1 MQNRTGLSNIMSL
14 FRELPFKKKKMKQVR
29 IKDIAQKAAVSIGTV
44 DRVLHNRGEV
54 AAETKERV
62 LTIAR
67 EMHYQ
72 PNIVAQALTTKKQYN
87 LAALLPRG
95 SNENMFWMHHPQGIE
110 NAAKELQPFQVDVRF
125 FFFELQNENDFLEK
139 TKEITD
145 YKPEG
150 VIFAPILKKESL
162 EFCNRLDL
170 LNIPYIFIDTNI
182 DNTNALSFIG
192 EDAYQGGRVA
202 ASLIDYG
209 LDTQRDILIVNIAK
223 DLGNT
228 QHLNARN
235 QGFMSFF
242 LDAGKNKG
250 MKITVEI
257 PSTNTKEVENK
268 MDFIL
273 NTNPNIGAVLVS
285 SARTHV
291 IASYIENRKLKN
303 IILVGYE
310 VTRKNVDYLKKG
322 IIRFLIGQKPMEQS
336 GKAVKKMFDYLTT
349 RQIPTKRDYQPVEII
364 NVENVD
370 LF

>member
-1 MQNRTGLSNIMSL
+1 
-14 FRELPFKKKKMKQVR
+14 MKQVR
-29 IKDIAQKAAVSIGTV
+29 IKDIALKAGVSIGTV

-54 AAETKERV
+54 AAETREKV

-72 PNIVAQALTTKKQYN
+72 PNIVAQALTAKKQYTI
-87 LAALLPRG
+87 AALLPRG
-95 SNENMFWMHHPQGIE
+95 GEENVYWMLHPQGIE
-110 NAAKELQPFQVDVRF
+110 NAVKELQPFQVDVRF
-125 FFFELQNENDFLEK
+125 FFFELHNELDFLEK
-139 TKEITD
+139 TREILE

-162 EFCNRLDL
+162 KFCSGLDQ

-182 DNTNALSFIG
+182 DHTNCLSFIG

-209 LDTQRDILIVNIAK
+209 LDPSRDILIVNIAK
-223 DLGNT
+223 DLENT

-257 PSTNTKEVENK
+257 PGTISGEVETR
-268 MDFIL
+268 MDSIL
-273 NTNPNIGAVLVS
+273 ASNPNIGAILVS
-285 SARTHV
+285 SAKTHV
-291 IASYIENRKLKN
+291 IARYIEKRKLKN
-303 IILVGYE
+303 LILVGYE
-310 VTRKNVDYLKKG
+310 VTRKNVDFLKKG
-322 IIRFLIGQKPMEQS
+322 IIQFLIGQKPMDQS
-336 GKAVKKMFDYLTT
+336 GKSIKKMFDYLTA
-349 RQIPTKRDYQPVEII
+349 RQVPAKREYQPVEII

>member
-1 MQNRTGLSNIMSL
+1 
-14 FRELPFKKKKMKQVR
+14 MKQVR
-29 IKDIAQKAAVSIGTV
+29 IKDIAQKAGVSIGTV

-54 AAETKERV
+54 AAETKEKV
-62 LTIAR
+62 LTFAR

-72 PNIVAQALTTKKQYN
+72 PNIVAQALTSKKQYN

-95 SNENMFWMHHPQGIE
+95 GDDNVFWMLHPQGIE
-110 NAAKELQPFQVDVRF
+110 QAVKELHPFQVDVRF
-125 FFFELQNENDFLEK
+125 FFFELHNESDFQQK
-139 TKEITD
+139 TKEIID

-162 EFCNRLDL
+162 TFCSELDQI
-170 LNIPYIFIDTNI
+170 NIPYIFIDTNI
-182 DNTNALSFIG
+182 EDTNCLAFIG

-209 LDTQRDILIVNIAK
+209 LNPSRDILIVNIAK

-250 MKITVEI
+250 MKITAEI
-257 PSTNTKEVENK
+257 HSATSIEVENR
-268 MDFIL
+268 MDSIL
-273 NTNPNIGAVLVS
+273 NANPNIGAILVS
-285 SARTHV
+285 SAKTHV
-291 IASYIENRKLKN
+291 IAHYIENRKLKDL
-303 IILVGYE
+303 ILVGYE
-310 VTRKNVDYLKKG
+310 VTRKNVNYLKKG
-322 IIRFLIGQKPMEQS
+322 IIRFLIGQKPMDQS
-336 GKAVKKMFDYLTT
+336 GKAVKKMFDYLTA
-349 RQIPTKRDYQPVEII
+349 RQMPSKREYQPVEII